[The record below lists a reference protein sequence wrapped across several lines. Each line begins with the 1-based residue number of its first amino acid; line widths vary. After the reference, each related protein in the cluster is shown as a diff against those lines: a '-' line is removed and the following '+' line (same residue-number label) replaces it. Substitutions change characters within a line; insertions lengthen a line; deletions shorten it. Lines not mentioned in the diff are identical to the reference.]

1 MKRIR
6 PIAIAAFLGCF
17 AILYSMEPDLSIQTR
32 RQQRLSPTEKWQI
45 MKSIVIIDSM
55 SEHINWDRIRENY
68 RDYARIR
75 NIEHRTRVRR
85 RRLMQTTEE
94 PSQSPTM
101 NESGAPFL
109 IEIRQGDADD
119 NATVD
124 DDAAA
129 GLDDDLFNVTDDV
142 PSDDVPSTD
151 DDGIGVDDDVSIDE
165 EPPQA
170 PDDNVTLT
178 EDDAVGVDDDLPLD
192 LEPSSA
198 PTGDNSTTSDDDA
211 VGVDDDLPVDSEPS
225 QAPTSDN
232 GTVTDDDAVGVDDDL
247 PVGMEPS
254 QAPSA
259 NMTDDDAVGVDDDLP
274 PEMEPSIAPSE
285 SLQPTTT
292 MEPSQGLT
300 EDDDTVGV
308 DDDFPPDAEPSFAP
322 SESAAPSESSV
333 PTLSA
338 TPTTVS
344 MEDDDAIG
352 VDDDLPPDM
361 IPSVAPSEAPSDLEP
376 TSQPT
381 DEPTGEPTDEPTLA
395 GTDEPTSSPTQE
407 PTRATPIPSREP
419 TPPPTREATPSPTPE
434 LTPAP
439 TISPT
444 PKPTPA
450 NGGVVIIPVY
460 EYNRGN
466 CPNEGSTGLPCAPT
480 NIGRVCSKYDDS
492 GRFSE
497 CLRICE
503 PSFCCVHDSPADT
516 NGVAASC
523 SRDENCAQY
532 APCYIVWWK
541 VVDTVGP
548 AAYLRLQ
555 QNDDFFDVDK
565 LQDVTTDRAFYAQ
578 WAYHHWDDIDE
589 LLYDL
594 LDPAESIESVFA
606 NPNIWNPP
614 GT

>member
-1 MKRIR
+1 
-6 PIAIAAFLGCF
+6 
-17 AILYSMEPDLSIQTR
+17 
-32 RQQRLSPTEKWQI
+32 
-45 MKSIVIIDSM
+45 MKSIVIIDTM
-55 SEHINWDRIRENY
+55 SDQINWDRIRENY

-75 NIEHRTRVRR
+75 NNEHRTRVRR
-85 RRLMQTTEE
+85 RRLMQATEE

-101 NESGAPFL
+101 NESGAPL
-109 IEIRQGDADD
+109 IIGTRQGDADD
-119 NATVD
+119 
-124 DDAAA
+124 DAAV
-129 GLDDDLFNVTDDV
+129 GLDDDLFGVTDDV
-142 PSDDVPSTD
+142 PGDDVPTTD
-151 DDGIGVDDDVSIDE
+151 DDEIGVDDDVSVDE
-165 EPPQA
+165 EPSQA
-170 PDDNVTLT
+170 PN
-178 EDDAVGVDDDLPLD
+178 
-192 LEPSSA
+192 
-198 PTGDNSTTSDDDA
+198 A
-211 VGVDDDLPVDSEPS
+211 VGVDDDLPVDLEPS

-247 PVGMEPS
+247 PAEMEPS
-254 QAPSA
+254 QAPDA

-285 SLQPTTT
+285 SLG
-292 MEPSQGLT
+292 ST
-300 EDDDTVGV
+300 EDDDAVGI
-308 DDDFPPDAEPSFAP
+308 DDDFPSDAEPSFAP

-333 PTLSA
+333 PSLSA
-338 TPTTVS
+338 IPSAVS

-361 IPSVAPSEAPSDLEP
+361 IRSDTPSEAPSDLEP

-381 DEPTGEPTDEPTLA
+381 DEPTLE

-407 PTRATPIPSREP
+407 PTRATPSPSREP
-419 TPPPTREATPSPTPE
+419 TLPPTREATPIPTPE
-434 LTPAP
+434 LT
-439 TISPT
+439 SVPT
-444 PKPTPA
+444 PV
-450 NGGVVIIPVY
+450 NGGVVFIPVY
-460 EYNRGN
+460 EYSRGN

-492 GRFSE
+492 GSFSE

-516 NGVAASC
+516 NSVASSC
-523 SRDENCAQY
+523 ARDENCAQY

-541 VVDTVGP
+541 IVDTVGP

-565 LQDVTTDRAFYAQ
+565 LQDVTSDRDFYAQ

-594 LDPAESIESVFA
+594 LDPAESLESVFA
-606 NPNIWNPP
+606 NPNIWNPT